1 MMAISKLLL
10 VISSSNLD
18 GCCIF
23 SNLYTWQYWM
33 LNLSF
38 KFWIYEEVKVF
49 DTFASDTELNP
60 DNLDP
65 SLGILD
71 QLKVEMMTY

>member
-1 MMAISKLLL
+1 
-10 VISSSNLD
+10 
-18 GCCIF
+18 
-23 SNLYTWQYWM
+23 M

-38 KFWIYEEVKVF
+38 KFWIYVEVKVF